1 MKVNIERAVKSIRE
15 YIDFYQPLYESIV
28 NSFQAKAT
36 KIEINFEL
44 DGNYIVGYSIKD
56 NGIGF
61 TTANIDSFLELWSE
75 HKIKQFALGSGRILC
90 LKVFDNIIINSQ
102 TKNIGLEDGFKVDIN
117 FSKKFRASSIRDV
130 DSGEFEEI
138 KRYKNKSDIQE
149 TITTFKNINQDYK
162 IKKDTNLY
170 DINVIEN
177 DLLIK
182 LLPMFINFEK
192 ESKDFQIYI
201 QNKIS
206 FDKNKLRLKFNK
218 MNFKDE
224 KFTIIKDLSKIDK
237 DNNNKINFEFNLKYR
252 IEKEKQQEIIQF
264 YGAADRYICSFPKG
278 TALSKLEDGYSG
290 IFCLTSDYFNERVK
304 DSRNAFRF
312 TMNQSNPTIE
322 DPITFPEIN
331 EQLTIILNKI
341 LRQTFKNIDQDLN
354 IKKLNI
360 IKSFPH
366 LIRYVEKIDNL
377 TISESDLL
385 KIAEEAYI
393 KETKN
398 IRNEL
403 ISFTEKIKKDKT
415 KFDEKRY
422 KEITNQFTQV
432 GIEQLA
438 DYIGYRQTIIDMLL
452 EIYNETKESKAKFL
466 EDDIH
471 NLFMP
476 KSNSSKSSFL
486 YGNNVWIFDDK
497 FMSYI
502 YTASDLT
509 IAQIVSDVT
518 GKPKDEVIKH
528 HQEQK
533 PDLIMFY
540 SDDKE
545 GVKKDILLVE
555 FKRLHYDLDGRKKA
569 ITQLQDYPMYIRKNI
584 KNIRTIFSYT
594 IIDFD
599 EPFREWLTD
608 SQGFIPNAF
617 GNEDNDISE
626 YYRYN
631 KTVEAHL
638 NVLSF
643 SQVLHDA
650 NKRNKVFLDILIQNF
665 EKK

>member
-1 MKVNIERAVKSIRE
+1 MKVNIERAIKSITE
-15 YIDFYQPLYESIV
+15 HIDFYQPLYESIV

-36 KIEINFEL
+36 KVEINFEL
-44 DGNYIVGYSIKD
+44 NGNYVIGYSIKD

-75 HKIKQFALGSGRILC
+75 YKIKQFALGSGRILC
-90 LKVFDNIIINSQ
+90 LKVFDNMIIESQ
-102 TKNIGLEDGFKVDIN
+102 TKNINLEDGFKVNIN
-117 FSKKFRASSIRDV
+117 FTKKFRANSIQDV
-130 DSGEFEEI
+130 DSGNFEEI
-138 KRYKNKSDIQE
+138 KRFKNNSNIQE
-149 TITTFKNINQDYK
+149 TITTFKNINKDYK
-162 IKKDTNLY
+162 IKKDSNLY
-170 DINVIEN
+170 DINTIQN

-192 ESKDFQIYI
+192 ESKDFEISI
-201 QNKIS
+201 QNKVC
-206 FDKNKLRLKFNK
+206 FDKKNLKLKFKN

-224 KFTIIKDLSKIDK
+224 EFSITKDLSKIDK
-237 DNNNKINFEFNLKYR
+237 DKNEKITFKFNLKYR
-252 IEKEKQQEIIQF
+252 IEKEKQQEIVQF

-290 IFCLTSDYFNERVK
+290 IFCLTSNYFNERVK

-312 TMNQSNPTIE
+312 TMNQSNPTPE

-341 LRQTFKNIDQDLN
+341 LRNTFTNIDKDLN
-354 IKKLNI
+354 AKKLNI

-377 TISESDLL
+377 TISENDLL
-385 KIAEEAYI
+385 KNAEEAYI

-403 ISFTEKIKKDKT
+403 ISFTEKIKKGKT
-415 KFDEKRY
+415 KFDEKKY
-422 KEITNQFTQV
+422 KEIRNQFTQV

-452 EIYNETKESKAKFL
+452 EIYDNTKKNKSNFL

-476 KSNSSKSSFL
+476 KSNSSKSLSM

-540 SDDKE
+540 SDDKDE
-545 GVKKDILLVE
+545 VNKDILLVE

-569 ITQLQDYPMYIRKNI
+569 ITQLQDYPMYIKKNI
-584 KNIRTIFSYT
+584 KNVRTIFSYT

-617 GNEDNDISE
+617 GNENNDISE

-631 KTVEAHL
+631 ETVKAHL

-665 EKK
+665 EKQ